1 MSGDINSQAFWNEFM
16 RRPDAKAAYQAERR
30 LQEKKRVWLEER
42 RVIEERGE
50 HRRRIADALEE
61 APAELKKL
69 IAPMFHIRF
78 VEDYLWMIFDE
89 CAKKQTHFHDKLRD
103 AATMDQL
110 LRMRENFQAGGEERM
125 VELEKEWHAQCKA
138 MSDAEQRKKEQLP
151 QNIDIHTLKHV
162 LEYAQEC
169 KREGN
174 LRFQEGLYEEALH
187 IYSQA
192 DDAMKKW
199 KVDKQLKNEAKWLKD
214 YHLACLKNKAQAA
227 LKLELFQTAL
237 DASEAALAIDEEDHK
252 AWYRKVQAEK
262 GLGKFKEAEE
272 SLTKLEDVAQW
283 CADRR
288 RILRDCEAERKR
300 IKVARVKH
308 KQSTQDMLGRA
319 FQAGVFSLDRDREL
333 EEAAKKLEEPIRPQ
347 VTDQK
352 RPEARGKIR
361 QNGLVPAWQAQRALL
376 LAEARPLERKIHLT
390 AALAGDLMDELAA
403 AYGQKW
409 FQERVRKCARDSGYE
424 RSVFLMRL
432 KDVAFEVQKPV
443 LEKWGFEG
451 NEHGVREM
459 TAAIRAHAD
468 KACVVS
474 TSIGLYLRFSHLLTI
489 ASLRRNHD
497 SVITLVDQNPI
508 IAPLCYIGVLITV
521 IGITCPGATML
532 SLLGG
537 VLFKQPYAS
546 LYAYCGYI
554 VGATIS
560 YFVTTFVLG
569 DYMRKRLAANS
580 QLYQKFEANV
590 RNNAFAYLVA
600 ARYTMVFP
608 FFFVNGAAA
617 LVGVRCRTFI
627 AATSV
632 SCIPGSAPLT

>member
-30 LQEKKRVWLEER
+30 LQEKKRLWLEER
-42 RVIEERGE
+42 KVIEERGE
-50 HRRRIADALEE
+50 HRRMIADALEE
-61 APAELKKL
+61 APADLKKL

-89 CAKKQTHFHDKLRD
+89 CAKKQKSFHDKLRD
-103 AATMDQL
+103 AGTMDQL
-110 LRMRENFQAGGEERM
+110 LRMRENFQTGGEERM
-125 VELEKEWHAQCKA
+125 AELEKEWHAQCKA
-138 MSDAEQRKKEQLP
+138 MSDAEERKKEQLP

-174 LRFQEGLYEEALH
+174 FKFQEGLYEEALH

-192 DDAMKKW
+192 DDVMKKW

-237 DASEAALAIDEEDHK
+237 DASESALAIDTEDHK

-272 SLTKLEDVAQW
+272 SLAKLEDVAQW
-283 CADRR
+283 CPDRR
-288 RILRDCEAERKR
+288 RILLDCEAERKR

-308 KQSTQDMLGRA
+308 KQSTQEMLGRA
-319 FQAGVFSLDRDREL
+319 FEAGVFSLDRDREL
-333 EEAAKKLEEPIRPQ
+333 EEAAKKLEEPLPRPQ
-347 VTDQK
+347 AVTDQK
-352 RPEARGKIR
+352 KP
-361 QNGLVPAWQAQRALL
+361 LD
-376 LAEARPLERKIHLT
+376 ARPLERNIHLT
-390 AALAGDLMDELAA
+390 AALAGDLMDELAT

-459 TAAIRAHAD
+459 TAAIREHAGKNGKEMPEWLKEKQD
-468 KACVVS
+468 RCLEL
-474 TSIGLYLRFSHLLTI
+474 LYGGKEGGMLDILR
-489 ASLRRNHD
+489 
-497 SVITLVDQNPI
+497 
-508 IAPLCYIGVLITV
+508 
-521 IGITCPGATML
+521 
-532 SLLGG
+532 
-537 VLFKQPYAS
+537 
-546 LYAYCGYI
+546 
-554 VGATIS
+554 
-560 YFVTTFVLG
+560 
-569 DYMRKRLAANS
+569 
-580 QLYQKFEANV
+580 
-590 RNNAFAYLVA
+590 
-600 ARYTMVFP
+600 
-608 FFFVNGAAA
+608 
-617 LVGVRCRTFI
+617 
-627 AATSV
+627 
-632 SCIPGSAPLT
+632 